1 MDVMHKNGDIFK
13 GDETFKVHQV
23 NCKGA
28 MGAGIAR
35 QVRNDYP
42 EVYDS
47 YKNACDK
54 VKDSSELLGKI
65 QVVQT
70 KKGFYI
76 VNLFGQDD
84 YKSATGRCTNYEAF
98 YTGLEKLKNYII
110 RKNLPRE
117 IAFPCRIGSALA
129 GGDWNVIYAM
139 ICSVFNNTDFK
150 VSIYDFKK

>member
-1 MDVMHKNGDIFK
+1 MEIIHKDGDIFK
-13 GDETFKVHQV
+13 GSETFKVHQV

-28 MGAGIAR
+28 MGAGIAK

-42 EVYDS
+42 EVYYS
-47 YKNACDK
+47 YKKACEMTDE
-54 VKDSSELLGKI
+54 SSKLLGMV

-84 YKSATGRCTNYEAF
+84 YYSPTGRCTNYEAF
-98 YTGLEKLKNYII
+98 YTGLEKIKTYII
-110 RKNLPRE
+110 EKNLPKE

-129 GGDWNVIYAM
+129 GGDWDVIYAM
-139 ICSVFNNTDFK
+139 ICSVFNNTDFN
-150 VSIYDFKK
+150 VVIYDFKR

>member
-1 MDVMHKNGDIFK
+1 MDVKYKDGDIFK
-13 GDETFKVHQV
+13 GTETFKVHQV

-42 EVYDS
+42 EVYES
-47 YKNACDK
+47 YKRACDK
-54 VKDSSELLGKI
+54 VDDSSKLLGM
-65 QVVQT
+65 VQIIKT
-70 KKGFYI
+70 NKDFYI

-84 YKSATGRCTNYEAF
+84 YHSPTGRCTNYEAF
-98 YTGLEKLKNYII
+98 YTGLEKIKIYII
-110 RKNLPRE
+110 EKNLPRE

-150 VSIYDFKK
+150 IVIYDFKK

>member
-1 MDVMHKNGDIFK
+1 MDVRHKDGDIFK

-54 VKDSSELLGKI
+54 VKSIAKR
-65 QVVQT
+65 QT
-70 KKGFYI
+70 
-76 VNLFGQDD
+76 
-84 YKSATGRCTNYEAF
+84 SAVTEASIADVIAD
-98 YTGLEKLKNYII
+98 LEKELQ
-110 RKNLPRE
+110 
-117 IAFPCRIGSALA
+117 
-129 GGDWNVIYAM
+129 D
-139 ICSVFNNTDFK
+139 
-150 VSIYDFKK
+150 